1 MLPSSLSFI
10 ISIMAMAGVAFA
22 APAPAAVEARSS
34 LCPHT
39 LYSVPQCCSPNV
51 LNILSLDCTNPA
63 SAYNSWDFKNS
74 CASNARE
81 SLCCTIP
88 LAGQGVLCISAL

>member
-1 MLPSSLSFI
+1 MQSFI

-22 APAPAAVEARSS
+22 APAAVEARSS

-51 LNILSLDCTNPA
+51 LNILSLDCTNPV

>member
-1 MLPSSLSFI
+1 MQSSI

-22 APAPAAVEARSS
+22 APAAVEARSS

-51 LNILSLDCTNPA
+51 LNILSLDCTNRKWP
-63 SAYNSWDFKNS
+63 
-74 CASNARE
+74 
-81 SLCCTIP
+81 TT
-88 LAGQGVLCISAL
+88 VLK